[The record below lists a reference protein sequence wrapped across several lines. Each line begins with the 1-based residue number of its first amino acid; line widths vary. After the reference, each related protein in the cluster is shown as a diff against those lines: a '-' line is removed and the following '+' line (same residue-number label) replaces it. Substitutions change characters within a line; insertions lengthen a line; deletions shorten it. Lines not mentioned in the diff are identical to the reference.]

1 MRTHNLET
9 SLRLLSQGASPNYS
23 HPEKNGSTSLHIAC
37 KSGQAGQAEL
47 LLVYGSDPGAVDN
60 NGRTPSDYAKYV
72 WIFWPILIVL
82 KYLIFGFRTAGFHA
96 IAQRVSHSLY
106 EVSDRLSFFLCQ
118 RRPDHNSGQHF
129 LVPDLNKPRY
139 AHIKKILGFRK
150 PNQYFSFFSS
160 VMRPKSPKGSCRC

>member
-1 MRTHNLET
+1 M
-9 SLRLLSQGASPNYS
+9 
-23 HPEKNGSTSLHIAC
+23 
-37 KSGQAGQAEL
+37 
-47 LLVYGSDPGAVDN
+47 
-60 NGRTPSDYAKYV
+60 
-72 WIFWPILIVL
+72 L

-150 PNQYFSFFSS
+150 PNQYFFLFLFSDEAKIAKRKLQMLS
-160 VMRPKSPKGSCRC
+160 NHVFEELTVDVYDEVDRRETDVIWNALHGSKVRN